1 MVQKIPE
8 KIKKEIEAK
17 GGIEKI
23 IKEFPPKK
31 DIKKIAFIH
40 HALSDEIRLKILF
53 FLNIQES
60 CVCLIKEITG
70 LSYSKL
76 SYHLKILKD
85 AGLIKSRKL
94 GNYIIYSISKK
105 GKFFIDKCM
114 IK

>member
-1 MVQKIPE
+1 MPE
-8 KIKKEIEAK
+8 KIKKEVEAK
-17 GGIEKI
+17 GGIEQITKNI
-23 IKEFPPKK
+23 PPKK
-31 DIKKIAFIH
+31 EIKKIAFLH
-40 HALSDEIRLKILF
+40 HALSDVIRLKILF

-76 SYHLKILKD
+76 SYHLKILKE

-105 GKFFIDKCM
+105 GKLFIENCIRK
-114 IK
+114 